1 MLARLFQQSPLRKTR
16 STGEWL
22 VVLNADSLLAPLRTL
37 SEAIRSLVGVPDT
50 HWDTLYRPLVESFA
64 AWVQQLPAS
73 EAHHHAGPGGLLRHG
88 LEVAHEVLRLRRS
101 SLLPSGAPAE
111 ELARLQDVW
120 TYACVTAALMHDIGK
135 PMSDLRVALFDAAG
149 RAQGLWAPLA
159 GPMPPGFS
167 YRVEFN
173 RGRVYRRHGRIAPL
187 LARHV
192 VPVEGL
198 NWLTSEPEVMDA
210 WLAAIQGEY
219 EEAGPLG
226 VLVLK
231 ADGLSVARDLSG
243 GMGTRMPTARARPLA
258 ERLLTALRHL
268 LAEEALSL
276 NRPGAAGFLA
286 DDTLWLVSK
295 RVLDALR
302 EQMLREGQPGVPSRN
317 DRLMDELQQ
326 HGLLVPNGD
335 RAVWTC
341 EVRVGDWSQRL
352 TCLRFEADR
361 LWPDADRRPA
371 PLDGMV
377 IPLDEGGVASSEQA
391 GSGANESDGAGEPDP
406 GAQSPDVA
414 SGSPGAGLTEPVGD
428 ASVDPVF
435 SGLDPDPIEDL
446 PLPFDQP
453 PEGVDSPLREETR
466 SPAAASAEAPRGG
479 QTTSQPARQAAPPS
493 PTFDTND
500 VGQRFLAWLRE
511 AIASGRVE
519 INTPKARLHVLPE
532 GLALVSPGIFRDFD
546 PVHWDRAQKRLQK
559 LKHHRKLP
567 DGTNI
572 WTCRVEKERKRSL
585 IRAILI
591 PDPERVLGVRLPPP
605 NPVVSLVMPEDGQGG

>member
-1 MLARLFQQSPLRKTR
+1 MLARLFQQSPLHKTR
-16 STGEWL
+16 STGDRL
-22 VVLNADSLLAPLRTL
+22 VVLDAASLLAIRGMLL
-37 SEAIRSLVGVPDT
+37 ESIRSMVGIPDS
-50 HWDTLYRPLVESFA
+50 HWERLYQPLAESFA
-64 AWVQQLPAS
+64 AWVQQIPAS
-73 EAHHHAGPGGLLRHG
+73 EAHHHAGPGGLLQHS
-88 LEVAHEVLRLRRS
+88 LEVAHEALRLRRS
-101 SLLPSGAPAE
+101 ALLPSGAPAE

-120 TYACVTAALMHDIGK
+120 TYACVTAALLHDIGK
-135 PMSDLRVALFDAAG
+135 PMSDMRVALFDAAG

-159 GPMPPGFS
+159 GPMPLGLS

-173 RGRVYRRHGRIAPL
+173 RGRVYRRHERIVPL

-192 VPVEGL
+192 VPLEGL
-198 NWLTSEPEVMDA
+198 CWLAQEPEVMDA

-226 VLVLK
+226 VLVSK

-243 GMGTRMPTARARPLA
+243 GMGARMPTARARPLA

-276 NRPGAAGFLA
+276 NRPGAAGFLT

-302 EQMLREGQPGVPSRN
+302 EQMIREGQPGVPSRN

-326 HGLLVPNGD
+326 HSLLVPNGD
-335 RAVWTC
+335 RAIWIC

-371 PLDGMV
+371 PLDGTV
-377 IPLDEGGVASSEQA
+377 IPVEEGGSAATVQA
-391 GSGANESDGAGEPDP
+391 GPGVNEGNGAGEPNP
-406 GAQSPDVA
+406 GVQSPDVA
-414 SGSPGAGLTEPVGD
+414 SDSLGAGLTEEVGD
-428 ASVDPVF
+428 VSGDPVL
-435 SGLDPDPIEDL
+435 SGSDPDPIEDL
-446 PLPFDQP
+446 PLPFDLP
-453 PEGVDSPLREETR
+453 PEVPDSGSLKETR
-466 SPAAASAEAPRGG
+466 SQTAASGEAPRGG
-479 QTTSQPARQAAPPS
+479 QKKSPPAKQAAPHS

-500 VGQRFLAWLRE
+500 IGQRFLAWLRE
-511 AIASGRVE
+511 GIASGRVE

-532 GLALVSPGIFRDFD
+532 GLALVSPGVFRDFD

-559 LKHHRKLP
+559 LKYHRKLP

-572 WTCRVEKERKRSL
+572 WSCRVAKERKRSL

-591 PDPERVLGVRLPPP
+591 PDAERVLSVRLPPP
-605 NPVVSLVMPEDGQGG
+605 NPVVTLVMPEDGPGG

>member
-1 MLARLFQQSPLRKTR
+1 M
-16 STGEWL
+16 
-22 VVLNADSLLAPLRTL
+22 
-37 SEAIRSLVGVPDT
+37 VGVPDR
-50 HWDTLYRPLVESFA
+50 HWDRLYQPLAESFA

-101 SLLPSGAPAE
+101 SLLPSGASAE

-120 TYACVTAALMHDIGK
+120 TYACVTAALLHDIGK
-135 PMSDLRVALFDAAG
+135 PMSDLRVVLFDAAG
-149 RAQGLWAPLA
+149 RAQGLWEPLT

-198 NWLTSEPEVMDA
+198 NWLASEPEVMDA

-226 VLVLK
+226 VLVSK

-341 EVRVGDWSQRL
+341 EVRVGGWSQRL

-361 LWPDADRRPA
+361 LWPDPDRRPA
-371 PLDGMV
+371 PLDGAV
-377 IPLDEGGVASSEQA
+377 IPLEDAGVASPEKAEPS
-391 GSGANESDGAGEPDP
+391 ANVDDGAGEPDP
-406 GAQSPDVA
+406 GVQSPNVA
-414 SGSPGAGLTEPVGD
+414 SGSPGAGQTEQVGD
-428 ASVDPVF
+428 ASGDPIL
-435 SGLDPDPIEDL
+435 SGPDSDPIEDL
-446 PLPFDQP
+446 PLPFDLP
-453 PEGVDSPLREETR
+453 MEESDSPSPLGTR
-466 SPAAASAEAPRGG
+466 SPEAVSGKAQDGLSKSPSSP
-479 QTTSQPARQAAPPS
+479 QSAPPS
-493 PTFDTND
+493 PTFDSND
-500 VGQRFLAWLRE
+500 IGQRFLAWLRE
-511 AIASGRVE
+511 GIASGRVE

-572 WTCRVEKERKRSL
+572 WTCRVAKERKRSL

-591 PDPERVLGVRLPPP
+591 PDAERVLGVRLPPP
-605 NPVVSLVMPEDGQGG
+605 NPVVTLVMPEDDRGG

>member
-1 MLARLFQQSPLRKTR
+1 MLARLFQQSPLHKAR
-16 STGEWL
+16 STGDRL
-22 VVLNADSLLAPLRTL
+22 VVLDAASLLAIHGMLL
-37 SEAIRSLVGVPDT
+37 ESMRSMVGVPDG
-50 HWDTLYRPLVESFA
+50 HWEGLYQPLVESFA

-88 LEVAHEVLRLRRS
+88 LEVAHEALRLRRS
-101 SLLPSGAPAE
+101 ALLPSGAPAE

-120 TYACVTAALMHDIGK
+120 TYACVTAALLHDIGK
-135 PMSDLRVALFDAAG
+135 PMADLQVALFDAAG
-149 RAQGLWAPLA
+149 QAQGLWAPLT
-159 GPMPPGFS
+159 GPMPLGFG

-187 LARHV
+187 LVRHV

-198 NWLTSEPEVMDA
+198 NWLASEPEVMDA

-226 VLVLK
+226 ALVAK

-243 GMGTRMPTARARPLA
+243 GIGVRMPTARARPLA

-326 HGLLVPNGD
+326 HGLLLPNGD

-361 LWPDADRRPA
+361 LWPDADRRPV
-371 PLDGMV
+371 PLDGTV
-377 IPLDEGGVASSEQA
+377 IPFEDAGVASPEQA
-391 GSGANESDGAGEPDP
+391 GPGANEGDGAGEPNL
-406 GAQSPDVA
+406 GVESPDVA
-414 SGSPGAGLTEPVGD
+414 SGSPGAGLTKQVGD
-428 ASVDPVF
+428 TPGDPVL
-435 SGLDPDPIEDL
+435 SGPDSDPIEDL
-446 PLPFDQP
+446 PLPFDLP
-453 PEGVDSPLREETR
+453 MEESDSPSPLGTR
-466 SPAAASAEAPRGG
+466 SPEAISGKAQDG
-479 QTTSQPARQAAPPS
+479 QSKSPSSPQSAPPS
-493 PTFDTND
+493 STFDSND
-500 VGQRFLAWLRE
+500 TGQRFLAWLRE
-511 AIASGRVE
+511 GITNGRVE

-532 GLALVSPGIFRDFD
+532 GLALVSPGIFRDYD

-559 LKHHRKLP
+559 LKYHRKLP

-572 WTCRVEKERKRSL
+572 WACRVAKERKRSL

-591 PDPERVLGVRLPPP
+591 PDAERVLGVRLPPP
-605 NPVVSLVMPEDGQGG
+605 NPVVTLVLPEDGRGG